1 MIITYMSDI
10 EITYSEITESA
21 LEMTACIIDVP
32 VQVSPS
38 PFLVAP
44 YLCGRAPWTGAV
56 GVLWKINKRRKTS
69 DTGGDG
75 LTYPTSN
82 KCLLNTSSMPSPAPG

>member
-10 EITYSEITESA
+10 EITYSKITESA

-32 VQVSPS
+32 IQVSPS

-44 YLCGRAPWTGAV
+44 YLCRRAPWTGA
-56 GVLWKINKRRKTS
+56 GGELWGK
-69 DTGGDG
+69 
-75 LTYPTSN
+75 
-82 KCLLNTSSMPSPAPG
+82 